1 MAKTETYDALLVAA
15 LQDLRAAADLL
26 GERLPAI
33 RNAAQAPAL
42 RAAFAQLIAAAR
54 ERSAALT
61 ETGKAAG
68 GPECLWM
75 KGVADDA
82 DRDRASVTPG
92 PLLDTALIGAI
103 RKGMVAMAAADET
116 AIALARGLADHPLAS
131 RLDRLRDAALAGDKA
146 LHVLL
151 DRSARGAQ

>member
-1 MAKTETYDALLVAA
+1 MA
-15 LQDLRAAADLL
+15 RAAPRPRLTTHAAVLL
-26 GERLPAI
+26 IP
-33 RNAAQAPAL
+33 
-42 RAAFAQLIAAAR
+42 LI
-54 ERSAALT
+54 
-61 ETGKAAG
+61 
-68 GPECLWM
+68 
-75 KGVADDA
+75 DDA